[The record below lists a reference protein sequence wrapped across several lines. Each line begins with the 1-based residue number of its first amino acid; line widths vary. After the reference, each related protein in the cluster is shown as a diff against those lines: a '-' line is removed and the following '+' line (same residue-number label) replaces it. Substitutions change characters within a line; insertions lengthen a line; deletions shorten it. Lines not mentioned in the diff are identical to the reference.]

1 MIRNGTKELKIIHKL
16 STKVFLVVQNL
27 STAISCI
34 ILGLYF
40 GNEFDH
46 HGSSYKLSNI
56 IIGVT
61 IILATIAQIASVG
74 SRIVVEK
81 DWIVVISM

>member
-1 MIRNGTKELKIIHKL
+1 M
-16 STKVFLVVQNL
+16 VQNL
-27 STAISCI
+27 STAISCV

-40 GNEFDH
+40 GNVFDNDR
-46 HGSSYKLSNI
+46 SSYGLSNGI
-56 IIGVT
+56 ICVT

-74 SRIVVEK
+74 SKIVVEK

>member
-1 MIRNGTKELKIIHKL
+1 MGGTTELKIIHKF

-27 STAISCI
+27 STAISCV

-46 HGSSYKLSNI
+46 HGSSYMLSNV

-74 SRIVVEK
+74 SKIVVEK

>member
-1 MIRNGTKELKIIHKL
+1 MGLQSSKKNHKF

-27 STAISCI
+27 STAISCV

-46 HGSSYKLSNI
+46 HGSSYRLSNI

-61 IILATIAQIASVG
+61 ITLATIAQIASVG

>member
-1 MIRNGTKELKIIHKL
+1 MGLQSSKKNHKF

-27 STAISCI
+27 STAISCV

-40 GNEFDH
+40 GNVFDYNR
-46 HGSSYKLSNI
+46 SSSGLSNGI
-56 IIGVT
+56 ITVT

-74 SRIVVEK
+74 SKIVVEK

>member
-1 MIRNGTKELKIIHKL
+1 MIRNGTTELKIIHKL
-16 STKVFLVVQNL
+16 STEVFLVVQNL

-61 IILATIAQIASVG
+61 IVLATIAQIASVG